1 MKLFSSVK
9 VGLRDA
15 LPSALQV
22 PIKYFWNKCNG
33 ILEPELV
40 LLPLL
45 VSNEERAIDIG
56 ANRGTY
62 SYELWKIGARVT
74 AFEPNPACYQVLAAW
89 ASRKASID
97 VHAVALSSAA
107 GEAVLN
113 IPIDEHGL
121 THEASAS
128 LIQGHSR
135 AGLAVSVPM
144 SMLDH
149 FGFSNVDFI
158 KIDVEG
164 HEFEVLRGAKGTLE
178 SSFPS
183 VLIEIEQRHNL
194 MPIETI
200 FNDFESLG
208 YQGYYFQNHTLLPL
222 SSFNKVKDQSLE
234 NFGKAGSRY
243 INNFLF
249 LHEMHIRADRYA
261 SLFAR
266 FLT

>member
-62 SYELWKIGARVT
+62 SYALWKIGARVT

-107 GEAVLN
+107 GEA
-113 IPIDEHGL
+113 
-121 THEASAS
+121 
-128 LIQGHSR
+128 
-135 AGLAVSVPM
+135 
-144 SMLDH
+144 
-149 FGFSNVDFI
+149 
-158 KIDVEG
+158 
-164 HEFEVLRGAKGTLE
+164 
-178 SSFPS
+178 
-183 VLIEIEQRHNL
+183 
-194 MPIETI
+194 
-200 FNDFESLG
+200 
-208 YQGYYFQNHTLLPL
+208 
-222 SSFNKVKDQSLE
+222 
-234 NFGKAGSRY
+234 
-243 INNFLF
+243 
-249 LHEMHIRADRYA
+249 
-261 SLFAR
+261 
-266 FLT
+266 